1 MARSRTY
8 ARNPHTRLAH
18 GMRLWVAYVVAHIG
32 TSASALRAV
41 VPRMSIDSGV
51 LKFSKYQGIGND
63 FVLVDGR
70 GSSHLPIEPQA
81 AARLCDRNFGVGGD
95 GVIFVLPAT
104 QGGDYAMRIINSDAS
119 EPEMCGN
126 GIRCLAKFLIDELG
140 VEGEATTSG
149 QAFRI
154 ETLGGMM
161 TPIVRDDGS
170 VTVDMGEPA
179 FAPDD
184 IPTTLESTEENAVV
198 LADLLGYQVTCVS
211 MGNPHC
217 VVFVEDVDA
226 LDLRDIGPKFEHHPV
241 FPARINTE
249 FVQVIDD
256 STLKMRV
263 WERGAGPTLACGT
276 GACALVVAAAL
287 VGKAQR
293 QCRVH
298 LPGGDLEIEWREA
311 DNRVYMSGPAQLV
324 FQGQTPLTQEA

>member
-1 MARSRTY
+1 
-8 ARNPHTRLAH
+8 
-18 GMRLWVAYVVAHIG
+18 MRFSVACVFAHIV
-32 TSASALRAV
+32 TSAHALRAI
-41 VPRMSIDSGV
+41 VPRMNTENGV
-51 LKFSKYQGIGND
+51 LKFSKYQGLGND
-63 FVLVDGR
+63 FLLVDNR
-70 GSSHLPIEPQA
+70 GSSQLPIKPHA
-81 AARLCDRNFGVGGD
+81 AARLCDRNFGIGGD

-104 QGGDYAMRIINSDAS
+104 QGGDYGMRIINSDSS

-126 GIRCLAKFLIDELG
+126 GIRCLAKFLVDELG
-140 VEGEATTSG
+140 VEGEATNLG

-161 TPIVRDDGS
+161 VPIVRNDGI

-184 IPTTLESTEENAVV
+184 IPTTLESTEGNAVT
-198 LADLLGYQVTCVS
+198 LADLLGYKVTCVS

-217 VVFVEDVDA
+217 IVFVEDVDA
-226 LDLRDIGPKFEHHPV
+226 LDLHDIGPKFEHHPV
-241 FPARINTE
+241 FPSRINTE

-256 STLKMRV
+256 TTLKMRV

-276 GACALVVAAAL
+276 GACAIVVAAAL

-293 QCRVH
+293 QCLVQ

-324 FQGQTPLTQEA
+324 FQGQTPLTQGA